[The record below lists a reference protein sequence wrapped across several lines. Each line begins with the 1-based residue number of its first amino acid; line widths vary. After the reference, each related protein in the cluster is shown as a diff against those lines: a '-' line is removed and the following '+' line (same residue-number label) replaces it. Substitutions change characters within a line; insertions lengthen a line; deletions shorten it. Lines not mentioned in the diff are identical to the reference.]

1 MERDEGFYNRVGV
14 DRIASRQIDELV
26 GLARGVCADGTINQA
41 EAEFLEK
48 WLAASGSVSD
58 QPVIDKL
65 YARISEM
72 LGDGQLDDDER
83 LALFETLDEFGNGD
97 LELGELLKSTTLPLC
112 RPAPHLEFVG
122 RRFTFT
128 GTFSFGQRR
137 ECERAVLSR
146 GASAGSLTR
155 ETNYLV
161 VGVYAT
167 ESWKH
172 SSFGTK
178 IMKACDMRDAGVPI
192 SIVSEDHW
200 AASLS

>member
-128 GTFSFGQRR
+128 GTFSFGQR
-137 ECERAVLSR
+137 AVTWGIGRFIDTRNELSCGR
-146 GASAGSLTR
+146 SL
-155 ETNYLV
+155 
-161 VGVYAT
+161 
-167 ESWKH
+167 
-172 SSFGTK
+172 
-178 IMKACDMRDAGVPI
+178 RDR
-192 SIVSEDHW
+192 IVEAFFVWYQDHEG
-200 AASLS
+200 L